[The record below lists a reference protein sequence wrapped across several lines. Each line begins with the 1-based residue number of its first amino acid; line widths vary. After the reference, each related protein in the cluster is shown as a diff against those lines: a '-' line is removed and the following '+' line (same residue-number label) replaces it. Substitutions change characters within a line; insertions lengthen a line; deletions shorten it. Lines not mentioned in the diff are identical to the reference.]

1 MGLLYLSYQVILRG
15 GWVGLLYQS
24 YQVIL
29 RGGGGG
35 FTLPIISS
43 DPEGRR
49 GGFALPIISSD
60 PEGEGQVH
68 RQGGAMGV
76 NAPPPWAEKV
86 CLERTQDKRKECQR

>member
-15 GWVGLLYQS
+15 G
-24 YQVIL
+24 
-29 RGGGGG
+29 GGG
-35 FTLPIISS
+35 FTVPIISS

-68 RQGGAMGV
+68 RQGGCDGCECT
-76 NAPPPWAEKV
+76 PPPHGPKRSAWKEPKTKEKNAKDESFS
-86 CLERTQDKRKECQR
+86 LICQ